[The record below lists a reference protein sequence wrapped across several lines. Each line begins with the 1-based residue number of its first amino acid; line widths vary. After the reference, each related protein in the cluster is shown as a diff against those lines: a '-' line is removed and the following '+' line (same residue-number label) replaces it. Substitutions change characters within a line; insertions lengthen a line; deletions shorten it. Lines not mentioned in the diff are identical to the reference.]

1 MMKHPF
7 EKLLQLQFLA
17 LLLAIIFGVF
27 TLLLGNIFLAF
38 FTCLL
43 VTADLLVDGLIE
55 WKKQNPAQFVH
66 HFFRVIMIIVF
77 VSYLYFT

>member
-1 MMKHPF
+1 MKHPF

-17 LLLAIIFGVF
+17 ILLAIIFGVF
-27 TLLLGNIFLAF
+27 TILSGNLFLAF

-43 VTADLLVDGLIE
+43 VTADLLFEGLIE
-55 WKKQNPAQFVH
+55 LRKQNPAQFAR
-66 HFFRVIMIIVF
+66 HFFRVIMIIIF